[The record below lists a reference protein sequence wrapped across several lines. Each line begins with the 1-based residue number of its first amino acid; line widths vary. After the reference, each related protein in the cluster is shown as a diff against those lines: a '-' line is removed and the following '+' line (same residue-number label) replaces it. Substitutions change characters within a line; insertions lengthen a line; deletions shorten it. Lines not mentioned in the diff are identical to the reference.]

1 MMGRLGAIA
10 KSLSILIVCAEWGR
24 AADPTQRPPV
34 VEVRQ
39 QMAAPVAGWS
49 VAMDDLPHRLA
60 GITFFDG
67 KPEEKASLAP
77 DSETKAAGKS
87 VSTWNFGSGGRPV
100 WVACRYAWTTETLTR
115 ALPKPVLRCAVIYN
129 PRKSLAVLPLIQQI
143 DCKKGKA

>member
-1 MMGRLGAIA
+1 MSQLSSIG
-10 KSLSILIVCAEWGR
+10 KSLPILILCAARGG
-24 AADPTQRPPV
+24 AAAPIKCPTV

-100 WVACRYAWTTETLTR
+100 GVACRYAWTTVTLTR
-115 ALPKPVLRCAVIYN
+115 E
-129 PRKSLAVLPLIQQI
+129 
-143 DCKKGKA
+143 